1 MTDQRETLAT
11 EEQRDLT
18 LIAML
23 AGIVIVAGGF
33 FILNSTG
40 ARYTTAGYQA
50 PLPNTIPVMT
60 PSSVPA
66 PGAVPARSRAAE
78 GGLRCGGYFL
88 SQPDFLSQA
97 AIATLPLE
105 VFSHAVMES
114 VSLSSI
120 SLFMQVQ

>member
-33 FILNSTG
+33 FIFNSTG
-40 ARYTTAGYQA
+40 ARYTTASYQA

-66 PGAVPARSRAAE
+66 PGAVPA
-78 GGLRCGGYFL
+78 
-88 SQPDFLSQA
+88 Q
-97 AIATLPLE
+97 
-105 VFSHAVMES
+105 
-114 VSLSSI
+114 
-120 SLFMQVQ
+120 